1 MIILT
6 PLIEIPGFMYGH
18 RKTTTMKIKTS
29 SAIKER
35 SSNTNSHDHNHTK
48 NTEPPTNPSN
58 PHCHLQG

>member
-1 MIILT
+1 MITLT

-18 RKTTTMKIKTS
+18 
-29 SAIKER
+29 
-35 SSNTNSHDHNHTK
+35 SHDHNHTK